1 MIVVPELQF
10 LIFPPSLPPLDSSA
24 PDDAE
29 PRSDWPL
36 EPTDEA
42 VEPEAV
48 EELEP
53 PAESPPTET
62 AGP

>member
-1 MIVVPELQF
+1 
-10 LIFPPSLPPLDSSA
+10 LIFPPSLPPLDSLA
-24 PDDAE
+24 PDEVE

-36 EPTDEA
+36 EEDDV

-53 PAESPPTET
+53 PAEPPPTET